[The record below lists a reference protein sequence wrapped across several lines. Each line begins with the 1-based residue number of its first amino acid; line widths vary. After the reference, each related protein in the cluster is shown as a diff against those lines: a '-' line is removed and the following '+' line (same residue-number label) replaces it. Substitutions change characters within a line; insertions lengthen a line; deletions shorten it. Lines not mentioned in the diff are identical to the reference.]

1 MKLILL
7 SMLQACT
14 EKEEEETGTTDTGS
28 ETETTVSNATFEY
41 ECYDDDTAGG
51 MWCDRLSET
60 ATLSDSTFSTYL
72 VDGEL
77 TEASCSNLCQ
87 TELNV
92 WMDYLCSCDY
102 QGADVDGN
110 HPGTCEYTQCAVE
123 GRVHG
128 EIKKLEKSTGY
139 TELGIHFARGYH
151 AEASSVGAFLQLR
164 KELAFH
170 QAPKELQERCF
181 LAAKEEIVHAQLL
194 AKLAK
199 LHQGQLPT
207 LDFGRF
213 QPRSLFALALDN
225 AVEGCIFE
233 TFSSLKAL
241 QQANNATDQVIAKAM
256 KIIALD
262 EIKHAELA
270 WDIHRSLISRLSSA
284 ERDIIHEA
292 QKEAIQQLLKSTDAI
307 SCLSKESQKKLGL
320 KDTSRLKEVFA
331 KQWVRLVA

>member
-14 EKEEEETGTTDTGS
+14 EKEEETETTDTGS

-77 TEASCSNLCQ
+77 TEVSCSNLCQ

-92 WMDYLCSCDY
+92 WMDFLCSCDY
-102 QGADVDGN
+102 QGAAADGN
-110 HPGTCEYTQCAVE
+110 HPVTCEYTQCAVE

-128 EIKKLEKSTGY
+128 DIKKLEKSTGY

-151 AEASSVGAFLQLR
+151 AEASSVDAFLQLR

-170 QAPKELQERCF
+170 QASKELQDRCF

-233 TFSSLKAL
+233 TFSSLRAL

-262 EIKHAELA
+262 EMKHAELA
-270 WDIHRSLISRLSSA
+270 WDIHKSLISKLSNV
-284 ERDIIHEA
+284 ERDIIRKA
-292 QKEAIQQLLKSTDAI
+292 QKEAIQLLLKSADVTSD
-307 SCLSKESQKKLGL
+307 LSKESQKKLGL
-320 KDTSRLKEVFA
+320 KDTNKLREVFS
-331 KQWVRLVA
+331 KQWLRLAA